1 VQWEQKFY
9 SVKPLLSAGKMEA
22 VDRMK
27 KKKTEAVSVHL
38 S

>member
-1 VQWEQKFY
+1 MRWKQKFY
-9 SVKPLLSAGKMEA
+9 SVKSLHFAGKTEA

-27 KKKTEAVSVHL
+27 KKKTEAVSVHI